1 MGKEAGMRA
10 ENFFSS
16 VLNSVGLYHQFDN
29 DWYDF
34 RVGNSQIDCQHKVEV
49 KSCQLTI
56 AKVGCEEHKGYKLMC
71 GRFDFTSK
79 ESRANM
85 LKENIWIAFVLRYRQ
100 QFMLLG
106 FVRAKTLPIGKGNVP
121 QRYLRLNSI
130 RLLRPKDL
138 DDWLVLVR

>member
-1 MGKEAGMRA
+1 MGREVGMKA

-34 RVGNSQIDCQHKVEV
+34 RVGNSAMDCAHKVEV

-56 AKVGCEEHKGYKLMC
+56 AKLGSEEHKGYRVMC

-79 ESRANM
+79 GNRENM
-85 LKENIWIAFVLRYRQ
+85 LKENIWIAFVLRYHQ

-106 FVRAKTLPIGKGNVP
+106 FVRAKSLPIGKGDVP
-121 QRYLRLNSI
+121 QRYLRLNAI
-130 RLLRPKDL
+130 RSLRPKDL
-138 DDWLVLVR
+138 DDWLFLVR